1 MAPWPRFL
9 LALLP
14 ALAAACRSALPVPAP
29 QEAAVKVHRVPLG
42 PFETNCLILEDSA
55 TREALVVDPG
65 MDAEG
70 AARRVEALGVK
81 PVAVVHTHGH
91 LDHCLQSASLG
102 RRWGVPVVLHA
113 ADLPLWRGLR
123 KQVEA
128 LMGPGMADAMGIA
141 DADEDPT
148 VFVKEGDTVS
158 FGGLHAEVI
167 ELPGHSPGGIG
178 LLVRSKPFVLVSGD
192 TIFRDG
198 VGRTDLWGGDW
209 DTLLKTLRERIF
221 TLPDDT
227 VIWSGHGAE
236 TTVGRE
242 KSGFPY

>member
-1 MAPWPRFL
+1 MAPASRTLPAVL
-9 LALLP
+9 LALL
-14 ALAAACRSALPVPAP
+14 AACRAAP
-29 QEAAVKVHRVPLG
+29 GAAPKEDPTMKVHRIPLG
-42 PFETNCLILEDSA
+42 PFETNCLILEDEA

-65 MDAEG
+65 MDADG

-81 PVAVVHTHGH
+81 PVAVVQTHGH

-102 RRWGVPVVLHA
+102 RRWGVPVSLHE

-123 KQVEA
+123 QQVES
-128 LMGPGMADAMGIA
+128 LMGPGMADALGITELG
-141 DADEDPT
+141 EDPT
-148 VFVKEGDTVS
+148 AFLKEGDVLS
-158 FGGLHAEVI
+158 FGGLKAEVI
-167 ELPGHSPGGIG
+167 LLPGHSPGGVG
-178 LLVRSKPFVLVSGD
+178 LLVRTKPFVLVSGD

-209 DTLLKTLRERIF
+209 QTLLKSIRERIF

-242 KSGFPY
+242 KANFPY